1 MSVQGEENSVTGSKI
16 LVVDDV
22 PKNIQVLGSVL
33 RQAGHQVIPATS
45 GEQALQSAETHR
57 PDLILLD
64 VMMPEMDGHEVLMR
78 LRENPALRDTPVI
91 FVTALTDKEDEK
103 VGLELG
109 AVDYITKPINIPITL
124 ARVRTHLTLR
134 HARRRLE
141 EQNAELIEAA
151 ELREDVERIMR
162 HDLKN
167 PLQMIVAAPTVVK
180 MTGPVNAEQESL
192 LKDVASAGYRM
203 LDMINRSLDLYK
215 MERGDY
221 VLKAVVVNLIQVI
234 GRVVQEIQVVA
245 NRKLVTIDL
254 RLGDDPPASGD
265 LFEVMGEGLLCHSM
279 LGNLIKNAVE
289 ASPKGGRVTV
299 TLERASDP
307 SIHIHNLGA
316 VPAEIRDT
324 FFEKYATSGKHG
336 GTGLGTYSARL
347 IAETQRGTI
356 AMRTSDEEGTT
367 MTITLPPP
375 S

>member
-1 MSVQGEENSVTGSKI
+1 
-16 LVVDDV
+16 
-22 PKNIQVLGSVL
+22 
-33 RQAGHQVIPATS
+33 
-45 GEQALQSAETHR
+45 
-57 PDLILLD
+57 
-64 VMMPEMDGHEVLMR
+64 
-78 LRENPALRDTPVI
+78 
-91 FVTALTDKEDEK
+91 
-103 VGLELG
+103 
-109 AVDYITKPINIPITL
+109 
-124 ARVRTHLTLR
+124 
-134 HARRRLE
+134 
-141 EQNAELIEAA
+141 
-151 ELREDVERIMR
+151 
-162 HDLKN
+162 
-167 PLQMIVAAPTVVK
+167 MIVAAPTVVK